1 MRLGLLA
8 DIHEDV
14 GHLRHALA
22 RFRKEDVDQI
32 VVLGDIVLTSR
43 RLEETCA
50 LLAEADAIGVWG
62 NHDYGLCYKPSQT
75 LLQQYGGTVTDV
87 MTSFEPRLQIDGCLF
102 THVEPWLNPTKLQD
116 LWYYEGEPDTPE
128 KIRRIFDSNSSEI
141 MFAGHLHHWL
151 AVTPEGI
158 TDWDGQSPIRLNGSR
173 YYVIV
178 GAVCQGRYAIFDT
191 ETKELV
197 PFNEEPDAK
206 GHS

>member
-22 RFRKEDVDQI
+22 RFRRERVDQI
-32 VVLGDIVLTSR
+32 VVLGDVVLTSR
-43 RLEETCA
+43 RLHETCS
-50 LLAEADAIGVWG
+50 LLAEANVIGVWG
-62 NHDYGLCYKPSQT
+62 NHDYGLSYQPSDA
-75 LLQQYGGTVTDV
+75 LRQQYQGPVIDV
-87 MTSFEPRLQIDGCLF
+87 MSAFQPRIQLDGCLF
-102 THVEPWLNPTKLQD
+102 THVEPWLDPTVLQD

-128 KIRRIFDSNSSEI
+128 KVKRIFDCNSCAT

-151 AVTPEGI
+151 AVTPDGI
-158 TDWDGQSPIRLNGSR
+158 TAWDGRDPICLGGQR

-191 ETKELV
+191 QSRDLV
-197 PFNEEPDAK
+197 PFNEEPDAH